1 MFSFPPSL
9 SLFQAAALSLDH
21 AREKSTDTPDTP
33 SQHLLSAACWKSR
46 GTSVYCEFGVTAT
59 ETLGNS
65 STFPA
70 GAFAKESI
78 SSVGG
83 PGTQLEM
90 RRKGELNIEEL
101 HIQTL
106 SISGAAQ
113 PAFVK
118 HWLIPRRFSLRHIFR
133 KRSFGIALISADRS
147 IRVDVYWKK
156 KLLKTKHKHPCNILL
171 FESRYLYVV
180 VFLPNGSILLWLF
193 TFYLHIHISK
203 HRMHSFSLSHIS
215 SWANKTNWN
224 GKLNIPPFSVLYCHF
239 YKRAI
244 SHNIV

>member
-1 MFSFPPSL
+1 MRSASTDVFFPPLSL

-21 AREKSTDTPDTP
+21 TREKSTDAQP
-33 SQHLLSAACWKSR
+33 SQHLLWKAEAPRCAVGLESLPQRHSAILQLSLP
-46 GTSVYCEFGVTAT
+46 E
-59 ETLGNS
+59 L
-65 STFPA
+65 
-70 GAFAKESI
+70 FAKQSI

-113 PAFVK
+113 PAFVE
-118 HWLIPRRFSLRHIFR
+118 HWLIPCRFSLRHVFR

-156 KLLKTKHKHPCNILL
+156 ETPQ
-171 FESRYLYVV
+171 
-180 VFLPNGSILLWLF
+180 
-193 TFYLHIHISK
+193 
-203 HRMHSFSLSHIS
+203 
-215 SWANKTNWN
+215 NKTQTYMQYFC
-224 GKLNIPPFSVLYCHF
+224 FSNHVIYLF
-239 YKRAI
+239 FT
-244 SHNIV
+244 